1 MLFLFAVL
9 PAMLANTMAVG
20 SAEELQF
27 IAAICG
33 LESAPIEGDWIRAP
47 THGVRL
53 RAYSALPPHGAL
65 LHTFERA
72 EWLCVVQPACVV
84 TVPADP
90 RRHLE
95 AEWGLNV
102 GVRIDGSGPVVH
114 VNISRGTRFF
124 PDRLVRNDVVV
135 PEGKGEGEGKGK
147 GKGNGK
153 DKGPGVT
160 FYFPT
165 DRSMPY

>member
-1 MLFLFAVL
+1 
-9 PAMLANTMAVG
+9 MLADTMAVG
-20 SAEELQF
+20 SVEEVQL
-27 IAAICG
+27 IASLCG
-33 LESAPIEGDWIRAP
+33 LDRAPLQGDWIRAP

-72 EWLCVVQPACVV
+72 TWLCVEQSACVV

-90 RRHLE
+90 RRGLE
-95 AEWGLNV
+95 AELGLNV
-102 GVRIDGSGPVVH
+102 GVRVDGSLVF
-114 VNISRGTRFF
+114 VNVSRGTRFF